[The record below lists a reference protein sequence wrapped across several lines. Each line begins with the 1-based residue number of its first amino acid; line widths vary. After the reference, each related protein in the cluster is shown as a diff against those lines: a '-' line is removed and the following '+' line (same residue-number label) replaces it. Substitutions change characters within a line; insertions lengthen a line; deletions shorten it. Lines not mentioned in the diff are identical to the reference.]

1 MDCRFRKLC
10 AAFSCSKTSQFKPN
24 TFLSIETLSILTNF
38 STSATVTHFVFNGG
52 LLVLVQMHFDQ
63 LRAVQLDADALSD
76 NLSWE
81 DKIVKNAVVDSGQG
95 AATWA
100 LLLVWVGASALWLG
114 QDLAFG
120 AEHDVTSGE
129 FLLQLTNQASLDL
142 LESLLL
148 GYWNVDNDGLK

>member
-1 MDCRFRKLC
+1 M
-10 AAFSCSKTSQFKPN
+10 
-24 TFLSIETLSILTNF
+24 
-38 STSATVTHFVFNGG
+38 FNGG

-63 LRAVQLDADALSD
+63 LRAVQLDANALSD

-100 LLLVWVGASALWLG
+100 LLLVWVGASALWLR
-114 QDLAFG
+114 QDPAFG
-120 AEHDVTSGE
+120 AENDVTSGE
-129 FLLQLTNQASLDL
+129 LLLQLTNQASLDL

-148 GYWNVDNDGLK
+148 GDWNVDNDGLKYDKKMVRLTG